1 MLANI
6 YHVFYPQWFCSFAL
20 SNSNFMES
28 IIQNSLA
35 KSYAYA
41 EYRGKITALFKE
53 GKATGNEQSE
63 ALTHYTE
70 LNEARMNRLE
80 KTIHVSDEF
89 TKQLKELQRDYIWL
103 VISEGWCGDSAQI
116 VPVIY
121 KLAQVS
127 PKIELKLVFRDENED
142 LMQLFLTNGTRSIP
156 KLIVLDAATL
166 EVLGG
171 FGPRPQEAKQLILDY
186 KAQHGVVDDKGKT
199 ALHMWYLHDKGL
211 SIQKEIMEL
220 MTRLELE

>member
-1 MLANI
+1 
-6 YHVFYPQWFCSFAL
+6 
-20 SNSNFMES
+20 MES
-28 IIQNSLA
+28 IIQNSLT
-35 KSYAYA
+35 KSHSYT
-41 EYRGKITALFKE
+41 EYREKVTSLFKE

-80 KTIHVSDEF
+80 KTIKVSDEF
-89 TKQLKELQRDYIWL
+89 TKQLIELQREYIWL

-121 KLAQVS
+121 KLAELS

-156 KLIVLDAATL
+156 KMIVLAKETL
-166 EVLGG
+166 EVLGE

-186 KAQHGVVDDKGKT
+186 KAEHGVVDDKGKV

-211 SIQKEIMEL
+211 SIQKEIMEI
-220 MTRLELE
+220 MTNLELTAVQIPQE